1 MRVMV
6 VGGTR
11 HWGRHF
17 LLEAAEGL
25 RLRCL
30 GDRVDA
36 RALAE
41 GRNPTMTITRA
52 GSFWDPR
59 YGDFQITREMLES
72 MVRNFDADVYGQAI
86 ALDVAHRPNDGAAG
100 YFKRLFLDGNKLR
113 GEVGLTDYGRD
124 AIREKG
130 FRYLSAEFVE
140 NYVDNETRQEHGPTL
155 LGAGLVVRPAIKRLD
170 PVELSEESRGDG
182 PLFIDSRVSRI
193 LSEEIAPMWEKLIKE
208 LQEQL
213 GSLKLAE
220 AVVTQLVSAAREA
233 GKNLGDDEA
242 AAKALKEQ
250 FLETGKKLAE
260 AVGSEPIQLSIQAPA
275 QEPQNVDEKLRKLL
289 EEQQQKQAE
298 QAKKLEEQRETKLK
312 LFDETV
318 GEIQGITDDEKKQL
332 GEARELVTAEMT
344 DDQVKRFA
352 EHQRKIGEQLAASR
366 QLANMGF
373 GQPQGN
379 VHVSLDEA
387 NTAKQLQEQL
397 LKGLRETSSHRSGR
411 LRLSEKVNGFVDEVL
426 GHFDRMN
433 GKRLYEESKRLA
445 GGTTGIG
452 DTDLPAGFQRTV
464 IREALSDLRVLE
476 LVQTL
481 TDFQAQSTTEIPYE
495 ERDTSAV
502 SNEGVVYEG
511 QGIHRA
517 SIAQKMDTAYVLP
530 MKLAFLISN
539 EVMHFSRTSQ
549 INWDAWARNVE
560 SNARVLRELVVRR
573 ICNTLQRE
581 ADSYMAASVTDE
593 DFSGQL
599 DGSTVSTVKTVEF
612 PIVRPFQQ
620 HDLRGNTVGSLRN
633 PITVQLNSSAIEEY
647 DGTGTQTAG
656 TYYRVTSYNLG
667 YIQFVNETGS
677 PVTPAASA
685 GDDVVSYDYAT
696 NIKKFD
702 LDAGS
707 DPIEKHLNGLLRAIG
722 ERKAVLDG
730 DRFVRP
736 DYLLMSPVLNNQ
748 CTNAEMFEADAK
760 RNGTDSNGEGDL
772 DMVKGVPAWSTNA
785 PGVDMGEERILI
797 GQRGGLS
804 YVVAKPFM
812 TGEPFEH
819 VDSNGR
825 ATGQKQAYGEEYN
838 AVHMPAPLRSRMTSV
853 LAYSATGR

>member
-1 MRVMV
+1 MRVI
-6 VGGTR
+6 VGSATN
-11 HWGRHF
+11 HLGRHF
-17 LLEAAEGL
+17 LLEAAEGA

-36 RALAE
+36 RALQE
-41 GRNPTMTITRA
+41 GRNPVVTITRA

-72 MVRNFDADVYGQAI
+72 MVRNFDAGVYGQAI

-113 GEVGLTDYGRD
+113 GEVELTDYGRE
-124 AIREKG
+124 AIERKG
-130 FRYLSAEFVE
+130 YRYLSAEFVE

-182 PLFIDSRVSRI
+182 PLFIDSRVSRF
-193 LSEEIAPMWEKLIKE
+193 LSEEIALMWDKLLKE

-213 GSLKLAE
+213 GNLKLAE

-242 AAKALKEQ
+242 AAKALKDQ
-250 FLETGKKLAE
+250 FLATGKQLAE
-260 AVGSEPIQLSIQAPA
+260 AVGSEPIQLSIQAPT
-275 QEPQNVDEKLRKLL
+275 QEPQDMDEKLRKLL
-289 EEQQQKQAE
+289 EDHEQKKAE
-298 QAKKLEEQRETKLK
+298 QAKKMEEQRETKLK

-318 GEIQGITDDEKKQL
+318 GEIQGITEDERKQL

-379 VHVSLDEA
+379 VHISLDEA

-411 LRLSEKVNGFVDEVL
+411 LRLSEKVNTFVDEVL

-495 ERDTSAV
+495 ERDSSAV

-517 SIAQKMDTAYVLP
+517 SIAQKMDTAYVVP

-560 SNARVLRELVVRR
+560 SNARVLRELVARR
-573 ICNTLQRE
+573 IINTLQRE
-581 ADSYMAASVTDE
+581 ADSYLASSVSDE
-593 DFSGQL
+593 DISGQL
-599 DGSTVSTVKTVEF
+599 DGSTSTITTEEF
-612 PIVRPFQQ
+612 PVVRPFQQ
-620 HDLRGNTVGSLRN
+620 RDLRGNTVGSMRN
-633 PITVQLNSSAIEEY
+633 PITVTLDGDEIDEY
-647 DGTGTQTAG
+647 DGTGEQSSG

-667 YIQFVNETGS
+667 QIQFVDQNGDA
-677 PVTPAASA
+677 VTPAGS
-685 GDDVVSYDYAT
+685 GTNTISYDYAT

-702 LDAGS
+702 LDNGDTA
-707 DPIEKHLNGLLRAIG
+707 IEKHLNGLLRAVG

-736 DYLLMSPVLNNQ
+736 DFLLMSPVLNNE

-760 RNGTDSNGEGDL
+760 RNGTDSGGEGDL
-772 DMVKGVPAWSTNA
+772 EMVKGVPAWSTNA

-797 GQRGGLS
+797 GQRGALS

-819 VDSNGR
+819 TNSDGR

-838 AVHMPAPLRSRMTSV
+838 AVHVPSPLRARMTSV
-853 LAYSATGR
+853 LAYSASGR